1 MPRKTSTRRVG
12 KGTTS
17 KAKNKAA
24 SATKKAAKPKQVKA
38 KPAKKAQK
46 ATRRGAASTVSKK
59 STSAARGLTS
69 RKTKRTPTVKKAAR
83 KPVVKKTPAVG
94 RKIETPTVQPDDV
107 LARAEADITAAID
120 SLNNRMNQAVTS
132 LTELAVAQR
141 GPQEAVV
148 RTAPLDRATAT
159 FQRLIREVVDD
170 QLAEMLPP
178 LIALRNEMA
187 SYEGCSDS
195 GDDTLSS
202 RGRET
207 IDQILA
213 GADVLPFHPRVG
225 ETFDPLIHL
234 AVGESSREDLP
245 DGAVTEAFQPGF
257 RSARG
262 KVFQT
267 ARVKV
272 NRR

>member
-1 MPRKTSTRRVG
+1 M
-12 KGTTS
+12 
-17 KAKNKAA
+17 A
-24 SATKKAAKPKQVKA
+24 
-38 KPAKKAQK
+38 
-46 ATRRGAASTVSKK
+46 
-59 STSAARGLTS
+59 
-69 RKTKRTPTVKKAAR
+69 
-83 KPVVKKTPAVG
+83 
-94 RKIETPTVQPDDV
+94 
-107 LARAEADITAAID
+107 
-120 SLNNRMNQAVTS
+120 S
-132 LTELAVAQR
+132 LTELAVAQG
-141 GPQEAVV
+141 GPKEAVV
-148 RTAPLDRATAT
+148 RTVPLDRATAT
-159 FQRLIREVVDD
+159 FQRLVREVVDD

-187 SYEGCSDS
+187 GYEGSSDF
-195 GDDTLSS
+195 DDNALPG

-213 GADVLPFHPRVG
+213 SADVQPFHPRVG

-234 AVGESSREDLP
+234 AVGETSREDLS
-245 DGAVTEAFQPGF
+245 DGVVTEAFQPGF